1 MLHSSKLAIINGF
14 VNLNDW
20 YHFTKMWSNYQDRI
34 DLIIYQPL
42 LRSLMHLLEWI
53 IDPFYS
59 KISFSKY
66 FKSSRSSVKQ
76 FPVSSNY
83 KEQDELGKEMT
94 QCKDLS
100 V

>member
-20 YHFTKMWSNYQDRI
+20 YNFIKMWSNYQDKI
-34 DLIIYQPL
+34 DLVTYQPL
-42 LRSLMHLLEWI
+42 LRSLMQLLEWV

-66 FKSSRSSVKQ
+66 FKSSKSLVKQ
-76 FPVSSNY
+76 FPVSPNY
-83 KEQDELGKEMT
+83 QE
-94 QCKDLS
+94 
-100 V
+100 